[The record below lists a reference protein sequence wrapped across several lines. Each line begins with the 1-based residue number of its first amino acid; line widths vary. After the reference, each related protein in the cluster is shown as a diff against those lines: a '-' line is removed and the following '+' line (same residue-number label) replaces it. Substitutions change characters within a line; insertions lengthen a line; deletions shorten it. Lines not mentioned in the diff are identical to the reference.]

1 MSACYFVNRLC
12 SSVPLCML
20 RQCKDGRRLNL
31 PCHKTHESIIS
42 VNNMSTLWAFFT
54 LSRFPI
60 HSFIH
65 KSNPLM
71 HMLWLLLIV
80 KFWPFKSG
88 YLVIFQ
94 KKINFTIFINPWIFQ
109 ILLQDSDLNLC
120 CVQPDLPS
128 AYFGFSV
135 FKSVFCWCYVYLLF
149 MSLFCSCSTCLFPH
163 QEWQFNSKV

>member
-88 YLVIFQ
+88 YLVIL
-94 KKINFTIFINPWIFQ
+94 KSKINFIIFISSWIFQ
-109 ILLQDSDLNLC
+109 ILLQESDLNLC
-120 CVQPDLPS
+120 TTTWITICWFRIFGLQICVLLMLLYLCPYSAQPV
-128 AYFGFSV
+128 Y
-135 FKSVFCWCYVYLLF
+135 CWCV
-149 MSLFCSCSTCLFPH
+149 FPH
-163 QEWQFNSKV
+163 QEPKI